1 MQTTLTNRH
10 KKEKHDGIIEARK
23 GVINARSVC
32 QSRKFKKKKF
42 KANINFENG
51 RNVRKLLYL

>member
-10 KKEKHDGIIEARK
+10 KKEKHDGIIEVRK

-32 QSRKFKKKKF
+32 QSRKFKKKK
-42 KANINFENG
+42 I
-51 RNVRKLLYL
+51 